1 MGEDKVTVKVNDMS
15 LLSIDDQILDDTLIL
30 PKIKE
35 FLGHYLAL
43 DISYNSG
50 ILSESIYGYKIQH
63 TNYINTAVQF
73 TGVTGQNNWSYSIES
88 IVKCSSLS
96 LEFINNEYVIKPSY
110 VKWPIII
117 KSCGEARLPSYIKF
131 YKNPRSKT
139 PLTFIV
145 KSWTNPLD
153 GYDNW
158 IFDLPK
164 GSIVYLIN
172 NNKIWLGLNPNNID
186 GYDFTKDK
194 DFDGFIEEYG
204 KKIII

>member
-1 MGEDKVTVKVNDMS
+1 MS

-35 FLGHYLAL
+35 FLSRYLAM

-50 ILSESIYGYKIQH
+50 ILSGTILDYTKEYKIQH
-63 TNYINTAVQF
+63 TNYIKTSVEF
-73 TGVTGQNNWSYSIES
+73 TGVTGRDGWSYSIKS

-110 VKWPIII
+110 VKWPIIML
-117 KSCGEARLPSYIKF
+117 SCGEERLPSYIKF
-131 YKNPRSKT
+131 YKNPKTKT

-145 KSWTNPLD
+145 KSWRNPLD

-164 GSIVYLIN
+164 GSIVYLISN
-172 NNKIWLGLNPNNID
+172 HKMSLGLNSNNID

>member
-1 MGEDKVTVKVNDMS
+1 MS

-35 FLGHYLAL
+35 FLSRYLAI

-50 ILSESIYGYKIQH
+50 ILSKNILDFTKEYKIQH

-73 TGVTGQNNWSYSIES
+73 TGATGCGNWSYSIES

-96 LEFINNEYVIKPSY
+96 LEFINNEYIIKPSH
-110 VKWPIII
+110 VKWPIIM

-131 YKNPRSKT
+131 YKNPKTKT

-145 KSWTNPLD
+145 KSWSNLLS

-164 GSIVYLIN
+164 GSIVYLISN
-172 NNKIWLGLNPNNID
+172 HKMSLGLNSNNIE

-194 DFDGFIEEYG
+194 DFDRFIEENG

>member
-1 MGEDKVTVKVNDMS
+1 MS

-35 FLGHYLAL
+35 FLSRYLAI

-50 ILSESIYGYKIQH
+50 ILSETILDYTKEYKIQH
-63 TNYINTAVQF
+63 TNYINTSVEF
-73 TGVTGQNNWSYSIES
+73 TGVTGQDGWTYSIKS

-96 LEFINNEYVIKPSY
+96 LEFINNEYVIKPSH
-110 VKWPIII
+110 VKWPIIML
-117 KSCGEARLPSYIKF
+117 SCGEARLPSYIKF
-131 YKNPRSKT
+131 YKNPKTKT

-145 KSWTNPLD
+145 KSWRNPLD

-164 GSIVYLIN
+164 GSIVYLISN
-172 NNKIWLGLNPNNID
+172 HKMWVGLNSYNID
-186 GYDFTKDK
+186 GNDFKKDK
-194 DFDGFIEEYG
+194 DFNGFIEEYG

>member
-1 MGEDKVTVKVNDMS
+1 MS

-35 FLGHYLAL
+35 FLSRYLAI

-50 ILSESIYGYKIQH
+50 ILNKNILDYTREYKIQH

-73 TGVTGQNNWSYSIES
+73 TGVTGQNNWSYTIES
-88 IVKCSSLS
+88 IIKCSSLS

-117 KSCGEARLPSYIKF
+117 KSCGEKRLPSYIKF
-131 YKNPRSKT
+131 YKNPKT
-139 PLTFIV
+139 KSPLTFIV
-145 KSWTNPLD
+145 KSWENPLS

-164 GSIVYLIN
+164 GSIVYLISN
-172 NNKIWLGLNPNNID
+172 HKMWLGVNPDNIG

-194 DFDGFIEEYG
+194 DFDRFIEEYG

>member
-1 MGEDKVTVKVNDMS
+1 MS

-35 FLGHYLAL
+35 FLSHYLAM

-50 ILSESIYGYKIQH
+50 ILSETILRYTKEYKMQY
-63 TNYINTAVQF
+63 TNYINTAVEF
-73 TGVTGQNNWSYSIES
+73 TGVTGRDGWKYSIKS
-88 IVKCSSLS
+88 IIKCSSLS

-110 VKWPIII
+110 VKWPIIML
-117 KSCGEARLPSYIKF
+117 SCGEARLPSYIKF
-131 YKNPRSKT
+131 YKNPKTKT

-145 KSWTNPLD
+145 KSWRNPLD

-164 GSIVYLIN
+164 GSIVYLISN
-172 NNKIWLGLNPNNID
+172 HKIWLGLNSNNID

-194 DFDGFIEEYG
+194 DFDRFIEENG